1 MCYLCTTSRRCC
13 CAATVMPCRYCGNP
27 MYCCATAMLPCC
39 HTSAVRT
46 PAAAVT
52 AVQRAVDVI
61 APTCSRWRTE
71 RNYRPRRVYGACIF
85 IALYDHQNRPRKN
98 VQQKTRPLR
107 VSVLSSRPM
116 QPFDRWYFIS
126 RCLLPGNARWCC
138 CLSIATTCHRWL
150 IKKRKRLHR
159 VSLRVFC
166 L

>member
-1 MCYLCTTSRRCC
+1 MLCCYRDALPLLWQSNVLLCYGYAAVLPYLCSTHSRCSSYGC
-13 CAATVMPCRYCGNP
+13 
-27 MYCCATAMLPCC
+27 
-39 HTSAVRT
+39 
-46 PAAAVT
+46 
-52 AVQRAVDVI
+52 VDAI

-71 RNYRPRRVYGACIF
+71 RNYRPRRVYGACFF
-85 IALYDHQNRPRKN
+85 IALYDHQNRPRKK
-98 VQQKTRPLR
+98 VQQKTRSLR

-138 CLSIATTCHRWL
+138 CLSIATTCRRWL

-159 VSLRVFC
+159 VSLCVFC